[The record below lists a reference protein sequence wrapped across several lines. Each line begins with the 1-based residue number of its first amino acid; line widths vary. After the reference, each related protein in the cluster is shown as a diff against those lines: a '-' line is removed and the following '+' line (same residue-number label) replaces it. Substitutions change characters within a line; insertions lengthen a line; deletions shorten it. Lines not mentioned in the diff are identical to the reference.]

1 MNELIIN
8 SSAFKPYPPVENHTP
23 LTWTIWA
30 ILTITLLT
38 FIVLGIVWSIMSYKK
53 NNKPF
58 LTIDKIAIFGT
69 FLSFFIVQAF
79 VTSPL
84 LKLPIPFSIDSI
96 TTIAVGFMFGPL
108 EGILFGWVAD
118 SLRVLI
124 NGWNYQFLPALMYP
138 TIGLI
143 ASVFGILYRKYEEI
157 PNWLSMVLFQTVI
170 VTIVLILIPMD
181 YFLVEFGRKQLA
193 GLDDK
198 YLGELMTY
206 QLPMLISSIIML
218 FALEGIYASFYIFKW
233 DKKDMFLLLILVLTA
248 FADRTMELVIRP
260 FTQYFTGYE
269 TIYVVGLY
277 TRILSSSYLIPSV
290 AIASMALIKVSKYSL
305 ETIAR

>member
-1 MNELIIN
+1 MNELI
-8 SSAFKPYPPVENHTP
+8 FKPHFKDQVPVHNA
-23 LTWTIWA
+23 LTWTIWS

-38 FIVLGIVWSIMSYKK
+38 FIVLGIVWSIMNYRK
-53 NNKPF
+53 NKKPF

-118 SLRVLI
+118 SLRVMI
-124 NGWNYQFLPALMYP
+124 NGWSYQLLPSLMYP

-170 VTIVLILIPMD
+170 VTIVLIIIPMD
-181 YFLVEFGRKQLA
+181 YFLVEFGHKQLEA
-193 GLDDK
+193 GDNYIDK
-198 YLGELMTY
+198 LVSY
-206 QLPMLISSIIML
+206 QLPMLLAAIATLL
-218 FALEGIYASFYIFKW
+218 FLEGLYASFYIFKW
-233 DKKDMFLLLILVLTA
+233 DKKDMFLLLTLVLTA

-260 FTQYFTGYE
+260 FTQYFSGAE